1 MFVESTRNLTELLD
15 DLDPNE
21 LSLSVQRQ
29 LESFEALAAAI
40 SAGALP
46 HTARLAKAIDSG
58 QSALTLARKRMHDIR
73 DELEGLRIARAR
85 ASERRGSDATA
96 KFISRRV

>member
-1 MFVESTRNLTELLD
+1 MLD
-15 DLDPNE
+15 ALDPAE
-21 LSLSVQRQ
+21 LELGVQRQ
-29 LESFEALAAAI
+29 LEAFEALAAAI

-46 HTARLAKAIDSG
+46 PTDRLAEAISSG

-73 DELEGLRIARAR
+73 GELEGLRTARAR
-85 ASERRGSDATA
+85 ASERRGYDATA